1 MKSSLSDWL
10 LRLWGLLV
18 FIFLFAPIAVIVVYS
33 FNSGR
38 VLAHWEGF
46 GFQAYIQATNNTIIK
61 HSVVVSLEVAL
72 CSALLS
78 TFLGTLGGIA
88 LALRKRG
95 WAVALSTLLALTMI
109 TPEIVDGIAFLP
121 WFVTLG
127 VDVGITPLNNGL
139 LRLTLAHTMFSLAV
153 VTFIVRARMAGV
165 DRRLNEAAADLGAH
179 PWQVFRDITLPIAAP
194 GIVAGA
200 LMAFTLSLDNTI
212 LSSFIQQPGYTPWPV
227 YIFAAVKV
235 ALRPEVAAMST
246 VMLILTLIAI
256 ALVGFVLR
264 RAGTSMIDTLT
275 KH

>member
-10 LRLWGLLV
+10 LRLWSLVV

-46 GFQAYIQATNNTIIK
+46 GFQAYIQASNNTIIK

-88 LALRKRG
+88 LALRQRG
-95 WAVALSTLLALTMI
+95 WAMALSTLLALTMI

-127 VDVGITPLNNGL
+127 VDVGITPLNKGL

-212 LSSFIQQPGYTPWPV
+212 LSSFVQQPGYTPWPV

-235 ALRPEVAAMST
+235 ALRSEIAAMST

>member
-18 FIFLFAPIAVIVVYS
+18 FVFLFAPIAVIVVYS

-46 GFQAYIQATNNTIIK
+46 GFQAYIQAINNTIIK